1 LSARLAIVIVSY
13 NTSALLRQC
22 LASLEPRS
30 GTRSDDVTTIVVDN
44 GSSDDSTEMVAT
56 DFSDVRLIALG
67 ENRGFAAA
75 NNVGIGEVEA
85 DYYLFLNPDT
95 EVLGDAP
102 AAMVRF
108 LASRPGVGA
117 CGGRLLNPNLSFQ
130 HSCFHFPTLPMSFF
144 DFFPINHRLTNS
156 RLNGRYPR
164 AWYKRPFPID
174 HPLGACMLVRRDVIE
189 RVGSFDEGF
198 FMYCEEVDWC
208 LRIRQSGWQIF
219 YTPDAEIIHH
229 VGASTRQ
236 IAGPMLVQLHRSRD
250 RLFQKHYGA
259 LYAQTARLIVT
270 AGTRSAAQRVRR
282 EYEGGSIDST
292 ELDRRLEIYRAVTQW

>member
-1 LSARLAIVIVSY
+1 
-13 NTSALLRQC
+13 
-22 LASLEPRS
+22 
-30 GTRSDDVTTIVVDN
+30 
-44 GSSDDSTEMVAT
+44 
-56 DFSDVRLIALG
+56 
-67 ENRGFAAA
+67 
-75 NNVGIGEVEA
+75 
-85 DYYLFLNPDT
+85 
-95 EVLGDAP
+95 
-102 AAMVRF
+102 
-108 LASRPGVGA
+108 
-117 CGGRLLNPNLSFQ
+117 
-130 HSCFHFPTLPMSFF
+130 MSFF

-198 FMYCEEVDWC
+198 FMFCEEVDWC

-236 IAGPMLVQLHRSRD
+236 SAGPMLVQLHRSRD

-259 LYAQTARLIVT
+259 LYTQTARLIVT
-270 AGTRSAAQRVRR
+270 AGTRSAAKRARR

-292 ELDRRLEIYRAVTQW
+292 ELDRRLEIYRALTQW